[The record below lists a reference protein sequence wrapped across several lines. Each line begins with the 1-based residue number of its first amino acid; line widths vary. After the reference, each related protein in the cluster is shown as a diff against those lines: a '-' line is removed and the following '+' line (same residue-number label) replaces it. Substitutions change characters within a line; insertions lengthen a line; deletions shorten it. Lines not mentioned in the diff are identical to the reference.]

1 MFVHK
6 PIPNIIELQNQTIN
20 GKRTY
25 TTPEGNK
32 YPSITTILG
41 HKEKPWLNDWRN
53 MLGPKK
59 ADKETKRCAERGSAV
74 HELAEQYL
82 KNNPD
87 FEKGYDIKYR
97 RLFNQMKLRINK
109 ISDIKAQEI
118 ALYSDTLKIAGR
130 CDCIASYEGT
140 PSIIDFKTSNN
151 NKDDDMVYD
160 YFLQC
165 TAYSIM
171 LEEQYNI
178 VIDNIVV
185 IIAVERGIMPLV
197 FKENMNNYIEPLI
210 ERINNFYKKGK

>member
-1 MFVHK
+1 MFVHN
-6 PIPNIIELQNQTIN
+6 PIPNIIELRDQTIN

-32 YPSITTILG
+32 YPSITTLLG

-59 ADKETKRCAERGSAV
+59 ADKETKRCADRGSAV

-82 KNNPD
+82 KNNTN
-87 FEKGYDIKYR
+87 FEKGHDIKYR
-97 RLFNQMKLRINK
+97 RLFNQIKLRLNK
-109 ISDIKAQEI
+109 ISDIRAQEI

-130 CDCIASYEGT
+130 CDCIASYEGI
-140 PSIIDFKTSNN
+140 PAIIDFKTSNN
-151 NKDDDMVYD
+151 NKDEEMVYD

-171 LEEQYNI
+171 LEETYDI

-185 IIAVERGIMPLV
+185 IIAVERGIMPLLY
-197 FKENMNNYIEPLI
+197 KENMNNYIEPLI
-210 ERINNFYKKGK
+210 ERINNFYKKGN